1 MASARPRGGGR
12 GMERLQG
19 KVAVVTGGTR
29 GIGYAIAGALLSEGA
44 AVCLCARTAADVKAA
59 VAALQEAPGGKV
71 MGLPCDVR
79 EYPEV
84 ERLVAAAVEAF
95 GGLDVLVNNAGAGGR
110 APLAE
115 MSLAMW
121 NEILGTNLTGV
132 FHCCRAAIPVMRR
145 RGGGYIVNIGSL
157 AGKNAFPEGTAY
169 NASKFGLVGFSE
181 ALMQEVRYDGIRVSY
196 VMPGSVH
203 TGFSG
208 HAVGPEA
215 AWKLTPEDVAAVV
228 LDLITSDP
236 RALASRVE
244 IRPSRPPRKG

>member
-1 MASARPRGGGR
+1 
-12 GMERLQG
+12 MERLRG

-44 AVCLCARTAADVKAA
+44 AVCLCARTGSDVERAAG
-59 VAALQEAPGGKV
+59 ALQAAPGGKV

-79 EYPEV
+79 AYAQV
-84 ERLVAAAVEAF
+84 ERLVAQTVDAF
-95 GGLDVLVNNAGAGGR
+95 GGLDILVNNAGVGGR
-110 APLAE
+110 ALLAE
-115 MSLAMW
+115 MPLEMW
-121 NEILGTNLTGV
+121 NEMLGTNLTGV
-132 FHCCRAAIPVMRR
+132 FHCCRAAIPIMQR
-145 RGGGYIVNIGSL
+145 RGGGYVVNIGSL
-157 AGKNAFPEGTAY
+157 AGKEAYPQGTAY
-169 NASKFGLVGFSE
+169 NTSKFGLVGFSE

-203 TGFSG
+203 TGFTG

-215 AWKLTPEDVAAVV
+215 AWKLAPEDVAAVV
-228 LDLITSDP
+228 VDLVTSTP

>member
-1 MASARPRGGGR
+1 MASARPGGSGG
-12 GMERLQG
+12 GMERLRG

-44 AVCLCARTAADVKAA
+44 AVCLCARTAAGVERA
-59 VAALQEAPGGKV
+59 VAALQAAPGGKA

-79 EYPEV
+79 VYGQV
-84 ERLVAAAVEAF
+84 ERLVVGAVEAF
-95 GGLDVLVNNAGAGGR
+95 GGLDILVNNAGAGGR
-110 APLAE
+110 APVAE
-115 MSLAMW
+115 MPLEMW

-132 FHCCRAAIPVMRR
+132 FHCCRAAIPAMRR

-157 AGKNAFPEGTAY
+157 AGKNAFPEATAY
-169 NASKFGLVGFSE
+169 NASKFGLVGLSE

-203 TGFSG
+203 TGFTG

-215 AWKLTPEDVAAVV
+215 AWKLAPEDVAAVV
-228 LDLITSDP
+228 VDLVTSDP

>member
-1 MASARPRGGGR
+1 
-12 GMERLQG
+12 MERLRG
-19 KVAVVTGGTR
+19 KVAIVTGGSR
-29 GIGYAIAGALLSEGA
+29 GIGYALAGALLGEGA
-44 AVCLCARTAADVKAA
+44 AVSLCGRTAADVERAA
-59 VAALQEAPGGKV
+59 SALQANPGGKV

-79 EYPEV
+79 VYEQV
-84 ERLVAAAVEAF
+84 ERLVAATVEAF
-95 GGLDVLVNNAGAGGR
+95 GGLDILVNNAGVGGR
-110 APLAE
+110 ARLAD
-115 MSLAMW
+115 MPLAMW

-132 FHCCRAAIPVMRR
+132 FHCCRAALPALRK

-208 HAVGPEA
+208 RAVGPES
-215 AWKLTPEDVAAVV
+215 AWKLAPEDVAAVV
-228 LDLITSDP
+228 MDLVTSDP
-236 RALASRVE
+236 RAIASRVE
-244 IRPSRPPRKG
+244 IRPSRPPRKD

>member
-1 MASARPRGGGR
+1 
-12 GMERLQG
+12 MERLRG

-44 AVCLCARTAADVKAA
+44 AVCLCARTGSDVERAIG
-59 VAALQEAPGGKV
+59 ALQAAPGGKV
-71 MGLPCDVR
+71 MGLRCDVR
-79 EYPEV
+79 AYSEV
-84 ERLVAAAVEAF
+84 ESLVAATVEAF
-95 GGLDVLVNNAGAGGR
+95 GGLDILVNNAGVGGR
-110 APLAE
+110 ALLAE
-115 MSLAMW
+115 MPLEMW
-121 NEILGTNLTGV
+121 NEFLGTNLTGV
-132 FHCCRAAIPVMRR
+132 FHCCRAAIPAMRR

-157 AGKNAFPEGTAY
+157 AGKEAFPEGTAY

-181 ALMQEVRYDGIRVSY
+181 ALMQEVRYEGIRVSY

-208 HAVGPEA
+208 RAVGPEA
-215 AWKLTPEDVAAVV
+215 AWKLAPEDVAAVV
-228 LDLITSDP
+228 VDLVTSDP